1 MTNMSAPSSNIALDK
16 LQSLERVLIRERA
29 EGFTNCKYVVMGA
42 GDEVL
47 LYAKEDSSFLN
58 NVLAGRTRAFQID
71 LFDTHDE
78 EVIKLRR
85 PYTVGADKMDVCVRG
100 ATAAVV
106 RKEMT
111 FFKPVLTINDAHD
124 HPVIRV
130 KGPVSTTAHC
140 DFELFQRDKRRI
152 GAISKR
158 WSGMT
163 RAPADLE
170 CFLVSFPGDLDV
182 RYKAALIGTCFLI
195 DILFY
200 EN

>member
-16 LQSLERVLIRERA
+16 LQSLERVLIRVRA

-78 EVIKLRR
+78 E
-85 PYTVGADKMDVCVRG
+85 MDVCVRG

-130 KGPVSTTAHC
+130 KGPT
-140 DFELFQRDKRRI
+140 RD
-152 GAISKR
+152 ASAPSA
-158 WSGMT
+158 SGG
-163 RAPADLE
+163 R
-170 CFLVSFPGDLDV
+170 G
-182 RYKAALIGTCFLI
+182 
-195 DILFY
+195 
-200 EN
+200 